1 MGATLTGHL
10 QDDQGQGQGRGILEG
25 SVIPYQ
31 GAEVTVMRL
40 GRGCAGCGPARPLG
54 ASSIG
59 SCYSPFDSEAPNSWP
74 SSGVVIPSSQEAQFK
89 GVPSLLNWVFK

>member
-10 QDDQGQGQGRGILEG
+10 QDDQGQGQGRSLLEG
-25 SVIPYQ
+25 SVIPPQ
-31 GAEVTVMRL
+31 GAEVDRDEARERM
-40 GRGCAGCGPARPLG
+40 CGLWTSPTPG

-59 SCYSPFDSEAPNSWP
+59 SCYSPFGYEAPNSWP
-74 SSGVVIPSSQEAQFK
+74 SSGVVIHSWQDARFK